1 MREAELLMKDFTIR
15 LARLILGLLLYALGI
30 ASTLKAQL
38 GYAPWDVFHVGVA
51 MTTGISIGTA
61 TIIVG
66 VVIIAT
72 VMLLK
77 EKIGLG
83 SLANMLLVGVFL
95 DAILM
100 LNILPSANYL
110 FSGLLMLIAGLFS
123 IAFGSYFYISSAF
136 GAGPRDSLM
145 VALARK
151 TGLPIGVCRAAV
163 ELAALF
169 FGWRLGGMVGI
180 GTVLSALLIGFCVQ
194 LVFKILKFDATVIRH
209 QTLRETIRA
218 VLSPRTQDKSQG

>member
-1 MREAELLMKDFTIR
+1 MRDFTIR
-15 LARLILGLLLYALGI
+15 FARLILGLFLYALGI

-95 DAILM
+95 DAILL
-100 LNILPSANYL
+100 LNILPSANHC
-110 FSGLLMLIAGLFS
+110 FP
-123 IAFGSYFYISSAF
+123 GS
-136 GAGPRDSLM
+136 
-145 VALARK
+145 
-151 TGLPIGVCRAAV
+151 
-163 ELAALF
+163 
-169 FGWRLGGMVGI
+169 
-180 GTVLSALLIGFCVQ
+180 
-194 LVFKILKFDATVIRH
+194 
-209 QTLRETIRA
+209 
-218 VLSPRTQDKSQG
+218 